1 MSSHFDSK
9 IIEELRLQLQKF
21 RIQKIDPTI
30 ENDEEKGLFNM
41 PIYYELGQ
49 LGFTGLCIPESFGGA
64 GMSINHYCTMLSE
77 LAKSSVSYAVT
88 VSVSTMVQSLIN
100 LFGNEAQKQKYLP
113 PLTSG
118 KEIGAFA
125 LSESFSGSDAAALRT
140 TATKTQGG
148 YILNGSKL
156 WITSGGIA
164 KTYVVMA
171 RTGENGPKGV
181 SAFIVTDGTPG
192 FSYGKNE
199 KKMGWKSSPTR
210 ELLFQNCFIPD
221 EQILGIPGQGFT
233 FAMEAL
239 NRGRITIGAIAVG
252 LAERAFEES
261 MKYSLHRHQFS
272 KPIYEFQ
279 GLQFMLAEMKIDLE
293 SGRSLVHEAAKKY
306 DQKEN
311 DIVLASI
318 AKVRATDAA
327 MKITTDAVQIFGG
340 VGYTM
345 EYPVERLMRDA
356 KALQIVEGT
365 NQIQKVVIAKHLEKQ
380 FTK

>member
-9 IIEELRLQLQKF
+9 VIEELRQQLQKF
-21 RIQKIDPTI
+21 RLQKIDPTI
-30 ENDEEKGLFNM
+30 ESDEEKGQFNM
-41 PIYYELGQ
+41 PIYHELGQ

-64 GMSINHYCTMLSE
+64 GMPINHYCTLLSE

-100 LFGNEAQKQKYLP
+100 LFGNEVQKQKYLP

-140 TATKTQGG
+140 TATKTQDGF
-148 YILNGSKL
+148 ILNGSKL

-171 RTGENGPKGV
+171 RTGESGSKGV
-181 SAFIVTDGTPG
+181 SAFIVRDGTPG

-210 ELLFQNCFIPD
+210 ELLFQNCFIPND
-221 EQILGIPGQGFT
+221 QILGQPGQGFT

-279 GLQFMLAEMKIDLE
+279 GLQFMLADMKIDLE
-293 SGRSLVHEAAKKY
+293 SARSLVHEAARKY

-380 FTK
+380 FTN